1 MEQAGPAMTVQKFAL
16 EQIVANPFQ
25 TRQAE
30 DPADVARLAESIAQV
45 GLLQVPVGRR
55 RDGRVQLAFGH
66 TRLAAFRQLA
76 LEDPRAYGEMPV
88 DERDLSD
95 IELFELAVRENLE
108 RRDLTPIEE
117 ARAMATYRDTF
128 GKTSDEI
135 GELFG
140 KSGSAARN
148 TMRLLNLPMPVQE
161 KMQSREINE
170 STGRKLLVLQK
181 MAPQAIPD
189 IAKVITGKE
198 RAWRSVDEEIQSA
211 LEEAAHPLPA
221 GRDGW
226 WPLDWKGTVEPPAPA
241 DWLKRAQALEPK
253 SVSTDTGGGDE

>member
-1 MEQAGPAMTVQKFAL
+1 MAIQKFTL
-16 EQIVANPFQ
+16 DQIVANPFQ
-25 TRQAE
+25 TRKAE

-45 GLLQVPVGRR
+45 GLLQIPVGRW
-55 RDGRVQLAFGH
+55 DPGDHGIVELAFGH
-66 TRLAAFRQLA
+66 TRLAAFKALA
-76 LEDPRAYGEMPV
+76 KEPSPDLAYDQMPV
-88 DERDLSD
+88 DVRELTDL
-95 IELFELAVRENLE
+95 EMFELAVRENLD
-108 RRDLTPIEE
+108 RKDLTPIEV